1 MNPSMPGRQTTL
13 PLRVRAATDD
23 PRHRVG
29 SVPHRLATDLRVMVV
44 DIALP
49 GMLPEPTRSTAT
61 ADGLAT
67 AGREALGCIA
77 AEERECHQF
86 SLQVSVKVH
95 SQSIVIANACRTC
108 GGLPGRSRPTTGP
121 TCPTDARCGSETTTR
136 ASRLHVAGRSS
147 HPSFPDR
154 TRQGH
159 PLPFRQLIHPAVRAT
174 HARYRQPRPDR
185 RHAHLPDR

>member
-1 MNPSMPGRQTTL
+1 MSAHHENPSHMEEDGQRITVEVIREAMASCALRTRAASDNDRRVAPTQSRSLVGEATRSCQKLPADARSWNRIMNPSMPGWQTTL

-95 SQSIVIANACRTC
+95 SNLRKRFE
-108 GGLPGRSRPTTGP
+108 L
-121 TCPTDARCGSETTTR
+121 
-136 ASRLHVAGRSS
+136 
-147 HPSFPDR
+147 
-154 TRQGH
+154 
-159 PLPFRQLIHPAVRAT
+159 
-174 HARYRQPRPDR
+174 
-185 RHAHLPDR
+185 